1 MEYSFNAEIAK
12 KYGVDEAVFIHNL
25 YWWIAKNEANGRH
38 FHDGHSW
45 TYNSMEAFAKL
56 FPFWT
61 VKQIRRIIQKLED
74 SGALLIGNYNKKPF
88 DRTRWYALTEDV
100 NSIYQKGTIDVPKR
114 ADHNCPNG
122 QISTAQMGRPIPDNK
137 PDSKPD
143 CKLYS
148 PVVGYLNEKA
158 GTGYRPGSHKTRALI
173 DARVNEGF
181 TLEDFKT
188 VIDRKCADWNHA
200 PPAGEKDMRPYLR
213 PETLFGPKF
222 ESYLNQKGGGRY
234 DTGQDD
240 TAGSLWGRGISR
252 A

>member
-74 SGALLIGNYNKKPF
+74 SGALLIGNYNEKPF

-122 QISTAQMGRPIPDNK
+122 QISTAHLGRPIPDNK

-143 CKLYS
+143 NILPVAEAPDTTAEEMVARLPLNTGDEYPITRSQAEEWGGLY
-148 PVVGYLNEKA
+148 PAVDVMQELRKMRGWLAANPAK
-158 GTGYRPGSHKTRALI
+158 RKTA
-173 DARVNEGF
+173 
-181 TLEDFKT
+181 
-188 VIDRKCADWNHA
+188 
-200 PPAGEKDMRPYLR
+200 
-213 PETLFGPKF
+213 
-222 ESYLNQKGGGRY
+222 
-234 DTGQDD
+234 
-240 TAGSLWGRGISR
+240 RGILR
-252 A
+252 FANGWLAREQDKGRTTQEEEWNQLE